1 MKLRSPSATAIARR
15 HVAPQLRLGILGL
28 LSIASTFAAAQAS
41 PPTSLPDA
49 PSAQQ
54 QPQAEPHEPPPS
66 PNETDEQ
73 RRVRLHAQA
82 GREVKVE
89 ETQRIAVVVP
99 NFNTVITGRAVPL
112 SRGQKTDL
120 ALHSTFDP
128 FNFVGAAF
136 NSGLSEI
143 NGTHRGF
150 GWGPAG
156 YAKRY
161 GANLADVFDGTM
173 LAGAVYPILLRQD
186 PRFFRQGAGTFG
198 SRIRHALAASVV
210 CRGDNGRSQPNFS
223 NVLGNFTS
231 GLISNAYYP
240 SNETGIGLSLVNST
254 IQTAEGA
261 AGNIA
266 LEFSPDV
273 DAYLQRRRERKALA
287 RQPAS
292 PPQLTPPGAHPPG
305 RPAPGS
311 SPSSSPHP

>member
-1 MKLRSPSATAIARR
+1 VLLA
-15 HVAPQLRLGILGL
+15 LGSQVHICAQGL
-28 LSIASTFAAAQAS
+28 ANTGTTFEVQ
-41 PPTSLPDA
+41 SLPDA
-49 PSAQQ
+49 PFVQQATPQQ
-54 QPQAEPHEPPPS
+54 QPDLPPPQ
-66 PNETDEQ
+66 ETEAQ
-73 RRVRLHAQA
+73 RKARLHAQA

-99 NFNTVITGRAVPL
+99 NFNTVISGRAVPL
-112 SRGQKTDL
+112 SKGQKTDL
-120 ALHSTFDP
+120 ALHATFDP

-136 NSGLSEI
+136 NSGLSEL
-143 NGTHRGF
+143 NGSHRGF

-186 PRFFRQGAGTFG
+186 PRFFRQGAGTFR
-198 SRIRHALAASVV
+198 SRVRHALLASVI
-210 CRGDNGRSQPNFS
+210 CRGDNGRRQPNYS
-223 NVLGNFTS
+223 NVLGNFTA

-240 SNETGIGLSLVNST
+240 AADTGIGLSLVNST

-273 DAYLQRRRERKALA
+273 EAYLYRRRHRSDPPPAPPA
-287 RQPAS
+287 TAS
-292 PPQLTPPGAHPPG
+292 PLQP
-305 RPAPGS
+305 
-311 SPSSSPHP
+311 